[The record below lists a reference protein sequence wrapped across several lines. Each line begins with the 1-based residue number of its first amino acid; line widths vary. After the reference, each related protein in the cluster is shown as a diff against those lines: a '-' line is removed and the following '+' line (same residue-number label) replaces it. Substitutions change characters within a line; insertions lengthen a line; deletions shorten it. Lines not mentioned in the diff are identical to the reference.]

1 MSEAD
6 SRTIVADTSQYVM
19 MLRIARDELAYAC
32 YHPAEDGS
40 WVSNRFA
47 LSASAPFLQEIE
59 RIVYAHEE
67 LLQPFKKSYVLLPTL
82 HYVVVPSEVA
92 AIADSS
98 VFYGAL
104 YEDDDCTVVENS
116 LSHVGAQ
123 LYFGT
128 ESKVASFLY
137 RTFDRPVL
145 LHPLAPLS
153 EYFYRKS
160 RMGNQSKVY
169 VHLYRGKMD
178 VVCFGHGGL
187 LLAGTYEYRHVND
200 AAYRILNVWQQLK
213 LDQLTDEV
221 HLAGDMAVRRDLA
234 ALLRN
239 YIRTVVPVIFP
250 SHCHALGSDAIQES
264 FDFTAL
270 SLCEL

>member
-6 SRTIVADTSQYVM
+6 DRTKVADTSQYVM
-19 MLRIARDELAYAC
+19 MLRIARDELAYVY
-32 YHPAEDGS
+32 YHPAKDGS

-67 LLQPFKKSYVLLPTL
+67 LLQPFRRSYVLLPSS
-82 HYVVVPSEVA
+82 HFVVVPSEVA
-92 AIADSS
+92 AIADSAS
-98 VFYGAL
+98 FYGAL
-104 YEDDDCTVVENS
+104 YEDGDCKVVENN

-128 ESKVASFLY
+128 ESRVASFLY
-137 RTFDRPVL
+137 RTFDCPVL
-145 LHPLAPLS
+145 LHPLTPLC

-169 VHLYRGKMD
+169 VHLYRGMMD
-178 VVCFGHGGL
+178 VVCLGRCGL

-221 HLAGDMAVRRDLA
+221 HLAGDMALRRDLS

-239 YIRTVVPVIFP
+239 YIHTVVPVIFP
-250 SHCHALGSDAIQES
+250 SHCHALGSEAIQES